1 LIEEV
6 PAMSSLLTQGVKTPV
21 AARILAVPYHCLIGL
36 LRDGKMIPPSKDSS
50 GDYLWAEEDLAA
62 ARQAL
67 ARRQQRR
74 SRA

>member
-1 LIEEV
+1 
-6 PAMSSLLTQGVKTPV
+6 
-21 AARILAVPYHCLIGL
+21 LIGL
-36 LRDGKMIPPSKDSS
+36 LRDGKMIPPIKDSS